1 MFCIQSALWKLKT
14 SIILEN
20 LQTFL
25 VYYREICTDTLTLDI
40 WHSIQEGKNCNLRVK
55 GGMNPWKIK
64 FSLNP
69 TWQKINV
76 SSQLWN
82 QYAKSW

>member
-40 WHSIQEGKNCNLRVK
+40 WHSIQEGKKCNLRVK

-64 FSLNP
+64 FSL
-69 TWQKINV
+69 KDKMHI
-76 SSQLWN
+76 
-82 QYAKSW
+82 YREG